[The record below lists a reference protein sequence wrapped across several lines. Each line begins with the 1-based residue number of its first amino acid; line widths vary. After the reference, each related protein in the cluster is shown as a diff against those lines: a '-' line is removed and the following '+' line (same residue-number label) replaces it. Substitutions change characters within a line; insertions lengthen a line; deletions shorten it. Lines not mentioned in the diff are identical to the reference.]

1 MAKITSS
8 IASYKDSLIVCIVV
22 CENDINKINLIKNT
36 WFKLGATDYKYYFI
50 IDDIYDFGK
59 DESFI
64 YINNLNLDTHFNIFR
79 YFYSFNYDF
88 IYISYLDS
96 FLNIN
101 NLIKFLNSLDSTKK
115 LYIGGHGDYR
125 TINDNKYYFHS
136 HSPGI
141 VLTKPATNLLLDEN
155 LMVNYNIECSN
166 NGLINLSG
174 VALGYY
180 ATIYNFQLINNPN
193 FYYCNWKGEPCHP
206 NKTNITNLI
215 CCFNMDEQNM
225 IEYYNYILNHKP
237 QNFTDQTLVICP
249 GGGLGNVLF
258 QYFAGYS
265 LSKQYNCKVYYQKN
279 YNYWRG
285 DMNKYRMFQHLDF
298 INIEDINQQNFSDYN
313 EKDFFYNP
321 IKLENKNY
329 KIFGYYQSFKY
340 SEKYIDQ
347 IKFDLFYNLSTLYFN
362 IEKKYF
368 EMKNSK
374 ETCLIH
380 VRRGDYLQYHNVHPI
395 CKDEYYIKG
404 IQAIPD
410 CKYLVFS
417 DDINFI
423 KNWSVFKN
431 QDYEIVDLIDPEET
445 LILMSMCDN
454 FIIANSTL
462 SLVAYL
468 LRNNK
473 NAKLVGPKIWFGD
486 AGYKYKIEDIIPSNA
501 ILI

>member
-1 MAKITSS
+1 
-8 IASYKDSLIVCIVV
+8 
-22 CENDINKINLIKNT
+22 
-36 WFKLGATDYKYYFI
+36 
-50 IDDIYDFGK
+50 
-59 DESFI
+59 
-64 YINNLNLDTHFNIFR
+64 
-79 YFYSFNYDF
+79 
-88 IYISYLDS
+88 
-96 FLNIN
+96 
-101 NLIKFLNSLDSTKK
+101 
-115 LYIGGHGDYR
+115 
-125 TINDNKYYFHS
+125 
-136 HSPGI
+136 
-141 VLTKPATNLLLDEN
+141 
-155 LMVNYNIECSN
+155 
-166 NGLINLSG
+166 
-174 VALGYY
+174 
-180 ATIYNFQLINNPN
+180 
-193 FYYCNWKGEPCHP
+193 
-206 NKTNITNLI
+206 
-215 CCFNMDEQNM
+215 
-225 IEYYNYILNHKP
+225 
-237 QNFTDQTLVICP
+237 
-249 GGGLGNVLF
+249 
-258 QYFAGYS
+258 
-265 LSKQYNCKVYYQKN
+265 
-279 YNYWRG
+279 
-285 DMNKYRMFQHLDF
+285 MFQHLDF
-298 INIEDINQQNFSDYN
+298 INIEDINQENFSEYN

-321 IKLENKNY
+321 INLENKNY

-380 VRRGDYLQYHNVHPI
+380 VRRGDYLQYHNVHPT

-404 IQAIPD
+404 IQTIPN

-423 KNWSVFKN
+423 KTWAVLKN

-486 AGYKYKIEDIIPSNA
+486 AGYKYKIEDIIPFNG